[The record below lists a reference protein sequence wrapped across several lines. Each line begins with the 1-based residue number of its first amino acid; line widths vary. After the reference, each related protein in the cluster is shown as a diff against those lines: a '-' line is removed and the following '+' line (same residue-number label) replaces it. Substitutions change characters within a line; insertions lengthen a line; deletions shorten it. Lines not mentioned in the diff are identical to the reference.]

1 MQSQSPEIRVL
12 VADDHPFLREGVI
25 AILQNYPEFQVV
37 GEAENG
43 LQAVS
48 KYREL
53 TPDVVLMDLQMPEMG
68 GLEAMEEIRSEFPEA
83 KVVVLTTYAGDV
95 QAVRA
100 LKGGASGYLLK
111 NSLRMELVDA
121 IRSVH
126 SGARHLDREV
136 ADEIALH
143 VVDETLTER
152 ETAILKLIAIGK
164 ANKQV
169 AWELQVAEE
178 TIKSNLKSIFGKLN
192 VGDRTH
198 AVTVAL
204 RRGII
209 QL

>member
-1 MQSQSPEIRVL
+1 MTSSGAAIRVL

-25 AILQNYPEFQVV
+25 AILQNYPEFEVV
-37 GEAENG
+37 GEAQNG
-43 LQAVS
+43 LEAVA

-53 TPDVVLMDLQMPEMG
+53 RPDVVLMDLQMPQMN
-68 GLEAMEEIRSEFPEA
+68 GLEAMEEIRREFPRA
-83 KVVVLTTYAGDV
+83 NIVVLTTYGGDV

-126 SGARHLDREV
+126 GGGRHLDREV
-136 ADEIALH
+136 ADDIALH
-143 VVDETLTER
+143 VTDETLTER

-164 ANKQV
+164 ANKQI

-178 TIKSNLKSIFGKLN
+178 TIKSNLKSIFAKLN

-198 AVTVAL
+198 AVTVAV

>member
-1 MQSQSPEIRVL
+1 MPSQSPEIRVL

>member
-1 MQSQSPEIRVL
+1 MQLPSHAIRVL

-25 AILQNYPEFQVV
+25 AILQNYPEFEVV
-37 GEAENG
+37 GEAQNG
-43 LQAVS
+43 LEAVS
-48 KYREL
+48 KYREFR
-53 TPDVVLMDLQMPEMG
+53 PDVVLMDLQMPEMN
-68 GLEAMEEIRSEFPEA
+68 GLEAMEEIRGEFPKA

-111 NSLRMELVDA
+111 NSLRMDLVDA

-126 SGARHLDREV
+126 GGGRHLNREV

-143 VVDETLTER
+143 VVDDTLSER
-152 ETAILKLIAIGK
+152 ETAILKLVAIGK
-164 ANKQV
+164 ANKQI

-198 AVTVAL
+198 AVTVAV